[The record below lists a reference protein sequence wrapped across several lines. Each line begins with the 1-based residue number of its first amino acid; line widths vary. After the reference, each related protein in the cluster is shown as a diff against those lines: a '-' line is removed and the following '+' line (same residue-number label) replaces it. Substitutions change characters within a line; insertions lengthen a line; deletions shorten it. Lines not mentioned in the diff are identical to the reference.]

1 MTLTA
6 AYEALTY
13 KVKFLYLGE
22 TIGAGQSVKYGEN
35 LVLPS
40 GEDAGLPNEIRI
52 VGWKRRGDG
61 SIISPSE
68 FDTVARS
75 DTYDAVIE
83 TDEAEK
89 LTVSGFRTNGFYL
102 YDKYAAG
109 DDASAIVTFKN
120 GKTFALRKRGGESIP
135 KGRSTSLRFRA
146 RRISATLTCR
156 SISRF
161 INRNFC

>member
-22 TIGAGQSVKYGEN
+22 TIGAEQSVNYGEN

-89 LTVSGFRTNGFYL
+89 LTVSGFRTNGF
-102 YDKYAAG
+102 
-109 DDASAIVTFKN
+109 
-120 GKTFALRKRGGESIP
+120 
-135 KGRSTSLRFRA
+135 
-146 RRISATLTCR
+146 
-156 SISRF
+156 
-161 INRNFC
+161 